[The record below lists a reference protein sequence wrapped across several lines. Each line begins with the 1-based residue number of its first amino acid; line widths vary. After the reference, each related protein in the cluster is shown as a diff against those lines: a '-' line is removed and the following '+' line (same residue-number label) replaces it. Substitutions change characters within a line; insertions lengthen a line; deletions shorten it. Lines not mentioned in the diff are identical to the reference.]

1 MQIRSNDEGEN
12 LSSQL
17 MVGSPSF
24 CEASHAPSVHAM
36 ITCRPERTPARR
48 QPTRRSNEATKSYLR
63 SIGRCRRGYRSCAA
77 KRKRSS
83 HCGRSSLTTL
93 TETSFA
99 PGICAI
105 FTELR
110 RLGYVEGKNILIE
123 RYSGEGRAPH
133 YPDLARDVVR
143 RNPDLII
150 AIGNDLVLDLKAAIT
165 TIPIVGTF
173 GARVEAGI
181 VSNLARPGRNIT
193 GGSLTL
199 LAWSSPTSGSNCY
212 GKSCRMRL
220 DLDTSIA
227 RVPRPIAGGRTREC
241 SEAWSHLRC
250 AVARPS
256 DRRGGVSPPIHC
268 PCAGGCRWD
277 Q

>member
-1 MQIRSNDEGEN
+1 MQIRSDDGGEN

-63 SIGRCRRGYRSCAA
+63 SFGRCRCGYHSCAA
-77 KRKRSS
+77 KGKRSS

-181 VSNLARPGRNIT
+181 VSNLPRPGGNIT
-193 GGSLTL
+193 GVSNTVGLEQSDKRVQL
-199 LAWSSPTSGSNCY
+199 LRQVMPHATRFGCSNRESSETDSRRKN
-212 GKSCRMRL
+212 
-220 DLDTSIA
+220 A
-227 RVPRPIAGGRTREC
+227 RVLGGME
-241 SEAWSHLRC
+241 SSSLR
-250 AVARPS
+250 
-256 DRRGGVSPPIHC
+256 RRSTV
-268 PCAGGCRWD
+268 R
-277 Q
+277 